1 MKTIRQQLIEILNF
15 LLIAGHHPGMIPE
28 DGSLFDESI
37 RQDEQDKQDKHE
49 DPVDPVKKNENDSTA
64 TY

>member
-1 MKTIRQQLIEILNF
+1 
-15 LLIAGHHPGMIPE
+15 MIPE
-28 DGSLFDESI
+28 NGSLFGKNI
-37 RQDEQDKQDKHE
+37 RQDEQDEQDKTDHE